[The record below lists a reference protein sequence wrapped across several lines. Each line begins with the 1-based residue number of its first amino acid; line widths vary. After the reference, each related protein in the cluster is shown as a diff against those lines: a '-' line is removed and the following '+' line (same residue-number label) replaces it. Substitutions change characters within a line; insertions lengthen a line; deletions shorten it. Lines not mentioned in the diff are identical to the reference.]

1 MTGFFRS
8 WVWSRNQA
16 IGWRSPPIGLRALIR
31 LVAAAALAAA
41 ALVAPSGATA
51 ESARFG
57 VNRVNLAW
65 VDATGREKILD
76 QIARSGTRSV
86 RLSISVPV
94 DASIDAVKMA
104 HQKGLAI
111 LLEVSLNN
119 PAFYPEGTKKR
130 PGRGRV
136 WDTYRLSDL
145 SPDQYRTVI
154 GDVLQRID
162 RLGVPLVAVEPGN
175 EINWAPYNG
184 DLGIKAQEK
193 TRTARSLADLDDP
206 AAVERGAAKYVQLL
220 QATRQELAKT
230 KLSSGAKLV
239 SAGLSDIPPEHADR
253 RGIDSIDPASFTVLL
268 RKHGLD
274 KAADGYGLH
283 IYPSGEGSPETRRK
297 HVDQALSIC
306 RSRPEEGKP
315 CWITEWGFAN
325 TQKTCPDVD
334 SRREGLVKATKERF
348 AELMRTGRIAAAF
361 YFDWD
366 EPKYG
371 VWRCGELSPAGRAA
385 VTP

>member
-1 MTGFFRS
+1 MLGLASRAS
-8 WVWSRNQA
+8 ARIWSLKRPA
-16 IGWRSPPIGLRALIR
+16 LLRRLRAFIPL
-31 LVAAAALAAA
+31 
-41 ALVAPSGATA
+41 ATA
-51 ESARFG
+51 VAFAAGALGAQADAQFG

-65 VDATGREKILD
+65 LDAAAREKVLD
-76 QIARSGTRSV
+76 QIAQSGTKSV

-94 DASIDAVKMA
+94 DASIDAVKVA

-111 LLEVSLNN
+111 LLEISLNN

-130 PGRGRV
+130 SGRGRV
-136 WDTYRLSDL
+136 WDTYRLSDI
-145 SPDQYRTVI
+145 SPDLYRTVI

-220 QATRQELAKT
+220 QVTRQELAKT
-230 KLSSGAKLV
+230 KLSSRAKLV
-239 SAGLSDIPPEHADR
+239 SAGLSDIPPAHADR
-253 RGIDSIDPASFTVLL
+253 RGIDSIDPASFTALL

-274 KAADGYGLH
+274 QAADGYGIH
-283 IYPSGEGSPETRRK
+283 IYPGGDTSPAARAQ
-297 HVDQALSIC
+297 HVDRALSIC
-306 RSRPEEGKP
+306 RTRPEEGKP

-325 TQKTCPDVD
+325 TQKTCPADD
-334 SRREGLVKATKERF
+334 SRRERLVKATRERF

-366 EPKYG
+366 EAKYG
-371 VWRCGELSPAGRAA
+371 VWRCGGLSPAGRAA

>member
-1 MTGFFRS
+1 MMGGLAS
-8 WVWSRNQA
+8 WAS
-16 IGWRSPPIGLRALIR
+16 GWRWHFRRPALLRR
-31 LVAAAALAAA
+31 LMPLLAASFLA
-41 ALVAPSGATA
+41 AGAFAATSIATA
-51 ESARFG
+51 QAQFG

-65 VDATGREKILD
+65 LDAGAREKVLD
-76 QIARSGTRSV
+76 QIAQSGTKLV
-86 RLSISVPV
+86 RLSISVPI
-94 DASIDAVKMA
+94 DASIDAVKVA

-111 LLEVSLNN
+111 LLEISLNN
-119 PAFYPEGTKKR
+119 PAFYPEGTEKR
-130 PGRGRV
+130 SGRGRI
-136 WDTYRLSDL
+136 WDTYRLSDV
-145 SPDQYRTVI
+145 SPEQYRMVI

-175 EINWAPYNG
+175 EINWGPYNG
-184 DLGIKAQEK
+184 DLDIKAQDK
-193 TRTARSLADLDDP
+193 TRTARSLADIGDV

-220 QATRQELAKT
+220 QVTRQELAKT
-230 KLSSGAKLV
+230 KLSRSAKLV

-253 RGIDSIDPASFTVLL
+253 RGVDSIDPASFTALL

-274 KAADGYGLH
+274 KTADAYGIH
-283 IYPSGEGSPETRRK
+283 IYPGGDGSPTARAQ

-306 RSRPEEGKP
+306 QARPDEGKP

-325 TQKTCPDVD
+325 TAKTCPADD
-334 SRREGLVKATKERF
+334 SRRERLVKATRERF
-348 AELMRTGRIAAAF
+348 AELMRAGRIGAAF

-366 EPKYG
+366 ASTYG

>member
-1 MTGFFRS
+1 MMGGLAS
-8 WVWSRNQA
+8 GGS
-16 IGWRSPPIGLRALIR
+16 GLRWSFTGSTLLRRLIP
-31 LVAAAALAAA
+31 LVAASV
-41 ALVAPSGATA
+41 LVTSAFAAPSNAPA
-51 ESARFG
+51 EAQFG

-65 VDATGREKILD
+65 VDAIGREKVLD
-76 QIARSGTRSV
+76 QIAQSGTKLV
-86 RLSISVPV
+86 RLSISVPI
-94 DASIDAVKMA
+94 DASIDAVKVA
-104 HQKGLAI
+104 HQKGLTI

-119 PAFYPEGTKKR
+119 PAFYPDGTEKR
-130 PGRGRV
+130 SGRGRI
-136 WDTYRLSDL
+136 WDTYRLSDI

-175 EINWAPYNG
+175 EINWGPYNG

-193 TRTARSLADLDDP
+193 TRTARSLADLDDQ

-220 QATRQELAKT
+220 QVTRQELAKT

-253 RGIDSIDPASFTVLL
+253 RGVDSIDPVSFTALL

-274 KAADGYGLH
+274 KAADAYGIH
-283 IYPSGEGSPETRRK
+283 IYPGGDGSAAARTQ

-306 RSRPEEGKP
+306 RTRPEEGKP

-325 TQKTCPDVD
+325 TAKTCPADD
-334 SRREGLVKATKERF
+334 SRRERLVKATRERF
-348 AELMRTGRIAAAF
+348 AELMRAGRIGAAF

-366 EPKYG
+366 ATTYG